1 MDTQRYHR
9 TYREHIVDFMRGRDV
24 VFGPYVDGD
33 YDEHLDGM
41 RKQGTWGTD
50 AEIMGAA
57 TLFGTSIR
65 VFYRGGDEWEWHT
78 HEPLFAFQLPMEVAV
93 DRIELVNY
101 NRQHYD
107 LVVSL
112 PGSVSLLEGLQ
123 VPEDCVPS
131 LPL

>member
-1 MDTQRYHR
+1 MLK
-9 TYREHIVDFMRGRDV
+9 F
-24 VFGPYVDGD
+24 
-33 YDEHLDGM
+33 
-41 RKQGTWGTD
+41 
-50 AEIMGAA
+50 MGAA
-57 TLFGTSIR
+57 TLFGISIR

-78 HEPLFAFQLPMEVAV
+78 HEPLFAFQLPMEVV

-101 NRQHYD
+101 DRQHYD

-123 VPEDCVPS
+123 VPEACVPS